1 MCIDLTCFYFRRKMP
16 LNLFGWTLPMCRT
29 TGRATMR
36 TQSSSNVCGP
46 VTMFSAVLSPAGM
59 CSTPFWKPRGPGK
72 TKSKVLSHSNST
84 LFSIFWSAIPSS
96 ELSTS
101 DIFQAFGV
109 AVQQSHFQQ
118 LAAIFSCGQHQF
130 FARLSNLKPHYHK
143 SMLVPKREISK
154 NSLFCSQS
162 PSSLHTFSL
171 PQS

>member
-109 AVQQSHFQQ
+109 AVQQKSFPAVGSNFQ
-118 LAAIFSCGQHQF
+118 LRAAPVFCKIV
-130 FARLSNLKPHYHK
+130 K
-143 SMLVPKREISK
+143 S
-154 NSLFCSQS
+154 
-162 PSSLHTFSL
+162 
-171 PQS
+171 